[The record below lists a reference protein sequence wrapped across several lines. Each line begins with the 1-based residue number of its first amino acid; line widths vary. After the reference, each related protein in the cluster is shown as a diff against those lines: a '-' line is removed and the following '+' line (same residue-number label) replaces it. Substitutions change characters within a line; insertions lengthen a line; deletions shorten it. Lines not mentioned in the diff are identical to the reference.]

1 LPKRPIVVPCYDKRS
16 SFYALILG
24 VRLSRMGHDFRG
36 RYTVPEEFTLPGKAN
51 AWVAQWE
58 ASRADRSLF
67 GEARNA
73 LASLV
78 LGLHGWFGSLALAI
92 VAAALL
98 LRLVLAPFAVKAERD
113 GIVQRAAAAEL
124 TAARTRLR
132 DDPVRLRREFGS
144 WLRRHRITP
153 GRNLLGSLLLL
164 TTFTA
169 LFAAVSS
176 VCAGST
182 ESVGWFRLAVPDSTG
197 LLPLAAAALLQTI
210 VLQQSRSR
218 TPLALGLGACFT
230 LGITVLVWTCCAGAQ
245 LYLVASFGAVVLQSL
260 LVRRVLQRGTTTVHT
275 PGGIVPLAAA
285 AGREDLG
292 GKAIRLGDLIAA
304 GMPVPDGFVV
314 VDGHEPSEGEL
325 DRAWRR
331 LGARSVAVRSS
342 ARGEDGAQRS
352 FAGEFRTVL
361 GVGRD
366 GLRAAIA
373 AVRASYQGR
382 HGGVIVQELVP
393 ADHAGVMFTEDPAH
407 AGRALIEMV
416 EGLGEGLVSGTA
428 TPREF
433 RLRRLDQQ
441 PVGPACEFDL
451 KPLLAMGQQLERLFG
466 SPQDIEWARVGGR
479 FVLLQSRPVTRRA
492 GDGNDPIAVREA
504 ERARLANLTAG
515 VAADETVFEA
525 GDYASLL
532 PAPTPFSFG
541 LLQQIWAPGGSVD
554 LACRRLGLQYR
565 LLDDDTPYLQSV
577 FGRCMVD
584 RRRARTAV
592 RTPAAAAFR
601 LGHAAPALERD
612 LEQFL
617 ATFHKEVRLRAA
629 IDLRRLGN
637 DELLEL
643 AVATG
648 ERFVHTTYVEAEV
661 VNLAAEAYVAAARR
675 SLERKGLDAAALLGQ
690 GVETVVQRAF
700 RLLAG
705 AETVAQRGER
715 FAAAFGHRAAHD
727 FELAEPRFAE
737 ASEQVAAMAR
747 AAVAPRPSSAAVEPT
762 GRLLRCQLQRARR
775 FQELKEAAKD
785 AAMRELA
792 LLRALLRELGDRHG
806 LGDLVFQL
814 TPAELAQ
821 LGDATFV
828 AAAGKLAAER
838 RQRGEWLRA
847 MPLADAVTPL
857 ALATAGSESPLAAL
871 PPNGLRG
878 ARVAGDREPVG
889 RVVVLTDVAAIGE
902 LGANDVLVV
911 RCTDPCWLPA
921 FGRVAG
927 LVTEIGG
934 WLSHAAIQAREHNL
948 PAIVGASNATGH
960 LRTGELVRLRR
971 DGVVEQL
978 GDPRSAG
985 DARRAGEAIR
995 FGRLNA
1001 ARGLRP
1007 PLARERSEAVH
1018 QPRRAGR
1025 AQPFGVALG
1034 TDAARG
1040 DRQRHDASTSRS
1052 RDVARVVADHPGRGD
1067 TQLAQRQPHRRRVR
1081 LAGAV
1086 FRRHQHLHERRETV
1100 AGQHRFG
1107 EPPRAAGDHRQR
1119 PPPRQRLHLVD
1130 RRQRPTAVD
1139 VGEHAVEIEQQRLRC
1154 ERRLQRRVQ
1163 SPPLPGIAGQRD
1175 AHAVGGPHDGD
1186 AETGERVAQPRRVGQ
1201 PCRHEV
1207 RGGWQR
1213 LRAQATQLVGQ
1224 AFSFRRHDALRP
1236 LGPLGIAV
1244 EPQVDRRRHGARGPP
1259 VTVHRRSDNR
1269 PPRNCQIDSNCCRRV
1284 AAEHVGEG
1292 GACPCRRRTSACG
1305 NRDRGAADRRAS
1317 A

>member
-1 LPKRPIVVPCYDKRS
+1 MLAIPSPDVLMNLFATAAQVMGLLVLWLGGGMLSRSRQPGSATSSHRQSRWPLGLAVLGLLVTAGAFLLYHLDVVDARNRRLSANLWRSSQEAGKKVGDASLKTLSYSEQVKHPRGATTEQMQNWLESKEPLNLIDVRETEEVEMGAIDGSWHRRYPDLQAERDGLVVPGKRTVLLCESGNRSSELSEYFHREGIDVAFMVGGYEKWVAEQRPMLGLGSTDRDDLRALPDFPNKTVLLDTGEAQHLFLEENALFVDVRFPKDFESGHLPDAVNLTLRQMRTAEATAAIAALPKRPIVVPCYDKRS

-978 GDPRSAG
+978 GDPRSAVT
-985 DARRAGEAIR
+985 
-995 FGRLNA
+995 
-1001 ARGLRP
+1001 P
-1007 PLARERSEAVH
+1007 
-1018 QPRRAGR
+1018 
-1025 AQPFGVALG
+1025 VAP
-1034 TDAARG
+1034 AK
-1040 DRQRHDASTSRS
+1040 QSAS
-1052 RDVARVVADHPGRGD
+1052 VA
-1067 TQLAQRQPHRRRVR
+1067 
-1081 LAGAV
+1081 
-1086 FRRHQHLHERRETV
+1086 
-1100 AGQHRFG
+1100 
-1107 EPPRAAGDHRQR
+1107 
-1119 PPPRQRLHLVD
+1119 
-1130 RRQRPTAVD
+1130 
-1139 VGEHAVEIEQQRLRC
+1139 
-1154 ERRLQRRVQ
+1154 
-1163 SPPLPGIAGQRD
+1163 
-1175 AHAVGGPHDGD
+1175 
-1186 AETGERVAQPRRVGQ
+1186 
-1201 PCRHEV
+1201 
-1207 RGGWQR
+1207 
-1213 LRAQATQLVGQ
+1213 
-1224 AFSFRRHDALRP
+1224 
-1236 LGPLGIAV
+1236 
-1244 EPQVDRRRHGARGPP
+1244 
-1259 VTVHRRSDNR
+1259 
-1269 PPRNCQIDSNCCRRV
+1269 
-1284 AAEHVGEG
+1284 
-1292 GACPCRRRTSACG
+1292 
-1305 NRDRGAADRRAS
+1305 
-1317 A
+1317 

>member
-1 LPKRPIVVPCYDKRS
+1 MLAIPSPDVLMNLFATAAQVMGLLVLWLGGGMLSRSRQPGAAASGRHQSRWPLGLAVVGLLVTAGAFLLYHLDVVDARNRRLTANLWRSSQEAGKKVGDASLKTLPYSEQVKHPRGATTEQMQRWLESKAPLNLIDVRETEEVEMGAIDGSWHRRYPDLQAERDGLVVPGKRTVLLCESGNRSSELSEYFHREGIDVAFMVGGYEKWVAEQRPMLGLGSTDRDDLRALPDFPNKTVLLDTDEAQRLVLEENALFVDVRFPKDFEAGHLPDAVNLTLRQMQTAEATAAIAALPKRPIVVPCYDKRS

-36 RYTVPEEFTLPGKAN
+36 RYTVPEEFTLPGKTN

-58 ASRADRSLF
+58 ASKADRSLF

-113 GIVQRAAAAEL
+113 GIVQRRATAEL

-182 ESVGWFRLAVPDSTG
+182 ESVGWFRLAVPDPTG

-218 TPLALGLGACFT
+218 TPLALGLGGCFT

-260 LVRRVLQRGTTTVHT
+260 LVRRVLQRGTATVHT

-292 GKAIRLGDLIAA
+292 GKATRLGDLIAA

-373 AVRASYQGR
+373 AVRASYEGR
-382 HGGVIVQELVP
+382 QGGVIVQELVP

-451 KPLLAMGQQLERLFG
+451 KPLLAMGQQLEQLFG

-504 ERARLANLTAG
+504 ERARLASLTAG

-565 LLDDDTPYLQSV
+565 LLDADTPYLQSV

-617 ATFHKEVRLRAA
+617 ATFHKEARLRAA

-637 DELLEL
+637 DELLDL

-648 ERFVHTTYVEAEV
+648 ERFVRTTYVEAEV

-705 AETVAQRGER
+705 AESLAQRSER
-715 FAAAFGHRAAHD
+715 FTAAFGHRAAHD

-737 ASEQVAAMAR
+737 AAEQVAAMAR
-747 AAVAPRPSSAAVEPT
+747 AAVAPRAASAAVEPT

-785 AAMRELA
+785 AAMRDLA

-847 MPLADAVTPL
+847 MPLGDAVTPL

-978 GDPRSAG
+978 GDPRSAVT
-985 DARRAGEAIR
+985 
-995 FGRLNA
+995 
-1001 ARGLRP
+1001 P
-1007 PLARERSEAVH
+1007 
-1018 QPRRAGR
+1018 
-1025 AQPFGVALG
+1025 VAP
-1034 TDAARG
+1034 AK
-1040 DRQRHDASTSRS
+1040 QSAS
-1052 RDVARVVADHPGRGD
+1052 VA
-1067 TQLAQRQPHRRRVR
+1067 
-1081 LAGAV
+1081 
-1086 FRRHQHLHERRETV
+1086 
-1100 AGQHRFG
+1100 
-1107 EPPRAAGDHRQR
+1107 
-1119 PPPRQRLHLVD
+1119 
-1130 RRQRPTAVD
+1130 
-1139 VGEHAVEIEQQRLRC
+1139 
-1154 ERRLQRRVQ
+1154 
-1163 SPPLPGIAGQRD
+1163 
-1175 AHAVGGPHDGD
+1175 
-1186 AETGERVAQPRRVGQ
+1186 
-1201 PCRHEV
+1201 
-1207 RGGWQR
+1207 
-1213 LRAQATQLVGQ
+1213 
-1224 AFSFRRHDALRP
+1224 
-1236 LGPLGIAV
+1236 
-1244 EPQVDRRRHGARGPP
+1244 
-1259 VTVHRRSDNR
+1259 
-1269 PPRNCQIDSNCCRRV
+1269 
-1284 AAEHVGEG
+1284 
-1292 GACPCRRRTSACG
+1292 
-1305 NRDRGAADRRAS
+1305 
-1317 A
+1317 